1 MPTYVYETISS
12 DPKKVRRFEVSQRM
26 SEAPLTKDPE
36 TGEPVQRVISGGLGF
51 TGCDSRTAG
60 APGPMLGG
68 GGGCASP
75 GCGHS
80 HH

>member
-1 MPTYVYETISS
+1 MPTYEYETISA
-12 DPKKVRRFEVSQRM
+12 DPKKVRRFEVQQRM

-36 TGEPVQRVISGGLGF
+36 TGEAVQRVISGGLGF
-51 TGCDSRTAG
+51 TGLETRGT
-60 APGPMLGG
+60 GPMLGG
-68 GGGCASP
+68 SAGCASP